1 MYPITMGCFNLY
13 VMINIIAATI
23 IITAKSWTMKLD
35 GERVDDKLGFWKN
48 GGNDE
53 ESVPGIDV

>member
-1 MYPITMGCFNLY
+1 MGCFNLY

-35 GERVDDKLGFWKN
+35 GESSDDKPGFWKN

>member
-1 MYPITMGCFNLY
+1 
-13 VMINIIAATI
+13 
-23 IITAKSWTMKLD
+23 MKLD
-35 GERVDDKLGFWKN
+35 GESAGDKPGFWKN